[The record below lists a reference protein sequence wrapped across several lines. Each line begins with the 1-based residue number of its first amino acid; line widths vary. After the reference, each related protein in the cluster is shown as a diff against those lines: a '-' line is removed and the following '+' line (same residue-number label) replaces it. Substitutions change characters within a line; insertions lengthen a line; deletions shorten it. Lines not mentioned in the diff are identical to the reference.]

1 MAHKITFYPEGN
13 ADTCLVESDS
23 GGMLLFDFAD
33 RDNPD
38 DPENLKFNLTSE
50 LREKLEASGR
60 TGFDV
65 VAFTHLDD
73 DHIDGATE
81 FFSLWHA
88 SKYQGEGRAEI
99 GELWVPAGAI
109 TEPNLKPEAAA
120 IRQEAR
126 HRLRKGEGIR
136 VFSRPER
143 LEEWLAGEGLDL
155 GQRDHLITDAGQL
168 VHNYTKEAHSIEFF
182 SHSPFAHRQD
192 GHLHDRNEHSLVLQV
207 VFEYGGKDVRMLLSA
222 DSIDVALQNIVN
234 ISEYHDNG
242 ERLEWDIM
250 KIPHHGSHKSL
261 NKDDKGTNTTDPLDE
276 VDQLF
281 KKYGRRGGIM
291 VCTSRSVPQ
300 LGDDQPPHRQ
310 AVAYY
315 ESVKAHH
322 DGEFKITMEHP
333 KPSRPEPLVII
344 IDGTGARIRKSAVDA
359 SAAITSQTAPRAG
372 QADR

>member
-13 ADTCLVESDS
+13 ADTCLVEPHD

-33 RDNPD
+33 RDNPND
-38 DPENLKFNLTSE
+38 AENLKFDLTSE
-50 LREKLEASGR
+50 LSDKLEASER

-65 VAFTHLDD
+65 VAFTHLDE
-73 DHIDGATE
+73 DHINGATE

-109 TEPNLKPEAAA
+109 TEPNLKPEAAI

-136 VFSRPER
+136 VFSRPEL
-143 LEEWLAGEGLDL
+143 LEDWLAGEGLDL

-168 VHNYTKEAHSIEFF
+168 VPNYTKETHGVEFF
-182 SHSPFAHRQD
+182 AHSPFAYRQN
-192 GHLHDRNEHSLVLQV
+192 GRLYNRNEHSLVLQV

-222 DSIDVALQNIVN
+222 DSIDEALQNIVN
-234 ISEYHDNG
+234 ISEFHGNQD
-242 ERLEWDIM
+242 RLEWDVM

-261 NKDDKGTNTTDPLDE
+261 NYDEKGAETTNPLDE
-276 VDQLF
+276 VDWLY

-300 LGDDQPPHRQ
+300 DDDDQPPHRQ

-315 ESVKAHH
+315 EDVKAHH

-344 IDGTGARIRKSAVDA
+344 IDDFGARIEKSGLDV
-359 SAAITSQTAPRAG
+359 SVAITTQQAPRAG
-372 QADR
+372 